1 MKRKDSDEVFTDDM
15 ITVAVVAVI
24 VIFFVMA
31 SWKTHE
37 GSQTIAI
44 NNPDAVAPATPKTPP
59 TSKYGLGV
67 METKG
72 NSTWIPINLSDEK
85 SGLHLT
91 EVLGIINAFKQTHPD
106 LEVTG
111 WSLEKNQDDYCDED
125 RVIGIWVHHRKR

>member
-1 MKRKDSDEVFTDDM
+1 MKRKENGEVFTDDA
-15 ITVAVVAVI
+15 ITVAVVVAIATLFGMVL
-24 VIFFVMA
+24 
-31 SWKTHE
+31 WKTHE
-37 GSQTIAI
+37 ESRTIAI
-44 NNPDAVAPATPKTPP
+44 NSPDAVATVAQKTPP
-59 TSKYGLGV
+59 TSKYGIGV

-91 EVLGIINAFKQTHPD
+91 EVLGIINAFKQAHPD